1 MADDILGVLYA
12 STLAYDDG
20 FELLQK
26 AVDALLS
33 VVEVTPPPKVLWSA
47 RYRQQPCSGTEIL
60 PSGITNVVRFPPSSM
75 DVVFDDQVLGNV
87 RDVWQKI
94 VGEDVGEEFL
104 VFQDREEY
112 PEDE

>member
-1 MADDILGVLYA
+1 
-12 STLAYDDG
+12 LAYDDG